1 MGDPASPVVFHDAFT
16 GNVRVDTRA
25 RVIERRGC
33 DLHPIDP
40 ALDESRLTLLSF
52 VWADQSA
59 RFGQLS
65 AALEVARRVPV
76 DRIDLA
82 DAVAWLESQLAEP
95 RAGAATVVFHSVV
108 LPYLTE
114 DGRSAIGR
122 ILFDAGAR
130 ATADAPVAWL
140 SMEPGKVQ
148 AEVHLT
154 VWPGGERRLIAES
167 TFHGRDVK
175 VL

>member
-1 MGDPASPVVFHDAFT
+1 MGDPHRQWSSTTPSPATFASTPQ
-16 GNVRVDTRA
+16 RA
-25 RVIERRGC
+25 SSNAGAATCTPSIRRSTK
-33 DLHPIDP
+33 
-40 ALDESRLTLLSF
+40 AASRSSF

-76 DRIDLA
+76 DRIDRA
-82 DAVAWLESQLAEP
+82 EAVAWLETELAEP
-95 RAGAATVVFHSVV
+95 RPGAATVVFHSVV

-122 ILFDAGAR
+122 ILSDAGAR
-130 ATADAPVAWL
+130 ATADAPLAWL